1 MEVLARFQMNPPAA
15 ASLSTSP
22 ALPARSGSA
31 VQTLFLLALAHFFV
45 DLHAGALGI
54 FQPLLVDKLR
64 LSFTQAGLLGG
75 LLVFSSSV
83 TQPIYGYLSDRIRTR
98 MFTVLAPGTA
108 ALFITGLSLAPSYA
122 WALAA
127 VFLGGAAVSAFHPQG
142 ASWAASGFHAN
153 KGQWMA
159 AFISAGTLG
168 MALSPSFYSYC
179 INKLGFENLHWTTL
193 PALAFSALMYFG
205 LRAPDERK
213 ARPTF
218 DKAALKAAARPLTYL
233 FLAVFFR
240 SVVQVSFAQFLAL
253 YLNTQLQLP
262 LSVAATVLTCYL
274 TAGAIGGFLGGR
286 LADRFGARRVI
297 MASFLFSVPFMA
309 AFFHTQ
315 GLLAYV
321 MLAVGGFVLLFTV
334 PVNVVVAQEL
344 VPSQS
349 GAVSALMMGFSWGL
363 AGMIFIPLTGWV
375 SDRTSLGLALE
386 LLLVF
391 PILGLWVTSRIPKGV
406 IR

>member
-1 MEVLARFQMNPPAA
+1 MNTPAA
-15 ASLSTSP
+15 VSAPVTTARP
-22 ALPARSGSA
+22 AQSGSA
-31 VQTLFLLALAHFFV
+31 LQTLILLSFAHFFV

-54 FQPLLVDKLR
+54 FQPLLVEKLN
-64 LSFTQAGLLGG
+64 LTFTQAGLLGG

-98 MFTVLAPGTA
+98 MFTVLAPGAA
-108 ALFITGLSLAPSYA
+108 ALFLTSLSLAPTYA

-142 ASWAASGFHAN
+142 ASWAASGFHSN
-153 KGQWMA
+153 RGQWMA
-159 AFISAGTLG
+159 VFISAGTLG
-168 MALSPSFYSYC
+168 MALSPSFYSYF
-179 INKLGFENLHWTTL
+179 IDRLGFGNLLWTTM
-193 PALAFSALMYFG
+193 PALAFSLIMYFS
-205 LRAPDERK
+205 LRAPGGRK
-213 ARPTF
+213 ARQSF
-218 DKAALKAAARPLTYL
+218 DTAALKSAARPLTYL

-240 SVVQVSFAQFLAL
+240 SAVQVSFAQFLVL
-253 YLNTQLQLP
+253 YLNKQLQLP
-262 LSVAATVLTCYL
+262 LSVAAIILTCYL

-309 AFFHTQ
+309 AFFHTT
-315 GLLAYV
+315 GLLSYV
-321 MLAVGGFVLLFTV
+321 MLALGGFVLLFTI

-363 AGMIFIPLTGWV
+363 AGMIFIPLTGWI
-375 SDRTSLGLALE
+375 SDRASLGFALE
-386 LLLVF
+386 LLLIF
-391 PILGLWVTSRIPKGV
+391 PLLGLWVTSRIPKEV
-406 IR
+406 IK

>member
-1 MEVLARFQMNPPAA
+1 MNAPAA
-15 ASLSTSP
+15 SAELSS
-22 ALPARSGSA
+22 AAPARSGA
-31 VQTLFLLALAHFFV
+31 AIQTLLLLSFAHFFV

-54 FQPLLVDKLR
+54 FQPLLVGKLK
-64 LSFTQAGLLGG
+64 LSFTQAGFLGG

-83 TQPIYGYLSDRIRTR
+83 TQPVYGYLSDRIRTR
-98 MFTVLAPGTA
+98 MFTVLAPGVA
-108 ALFITGLSLAPSYA
+108 ALFLTSLCLVPTYA

-142 ASWAASGFHAN
+142 ASWAATGFHAN

-159 AFISAGTLG
+159 VFISAGTLG
-168 MALSPSFYSYC
+168 MALSPSFYSYF
-179 INKLGFENLHWTTL
+179 IDKLGFGNLLWTTL
-193 PALAFSALMYFG
+193 PAIAFSALMYFG

-213 ARPTF
+213 ARQKF
-218 DKAALKAAARPLTYL
+218 DSAALKSAARPLTYL

-240 SVVQVSFAQFLAL
+240 SAVQVSFAQFLAL
-253 YLNTQLQLP
+253 YLNSQLQLP
-262 LSVAATVLTCYL
+262 LSVAAAVLTCYL

-309 AFFHTQ
+309 AFFHTS
-315 GLLAYV
+315 GVFSYA
-321 MLAVGGFVLLFTV
+321 MLALGGFVLLFTI

-363 AGMIFIPLTGWV
+363 AGMIFIPLTGWI
-375 SDRTSLGLALE
+375 SDRASLGFALE
-386 LLLVF
+386 LLLLF
-391 PILGLWVTSRIPKGV
+391 PLLGLWVTSRIPKEV